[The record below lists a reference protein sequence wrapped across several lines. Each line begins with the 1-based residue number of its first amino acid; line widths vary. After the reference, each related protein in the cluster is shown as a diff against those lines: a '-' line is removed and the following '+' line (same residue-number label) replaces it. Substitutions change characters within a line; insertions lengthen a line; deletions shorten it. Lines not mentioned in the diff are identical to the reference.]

1 MSAFRDAL
9 AEGGDTAVQA
19 MSDLGSKLTSA
30 LQAAI
35 GTITMTVNVVAG
47 GGGGSGGGGDRGGS
61 GSNPAMV
68 AFGHKDGLDYVPY
81 DEYPARL
88 HKGEAVLTAA
98 EARAWRAGKRSGA
111 ADAAPL
117 QHGGSRSSS
126 GVTIVQNIQAV
137 PQTPAEIAA
146 ATAAY
151 WEIARWAT

>member
-1 MSAFRDAL
+1 
-9 AEGGDTAVQA
+9 
-19 MSDLGSKLTSA
+19 
-30 LQAAI
+30 
-35 GTITMTVNVVAG
+35 MTVNVVA
-47 GGGGSGGGGDRGGS
+47 SGGGK
-61 GSNPAMV
+61 ATMV

-117 QHGGSRSSS
+117 QHGS
-126 GVTIVQNIQAV
+126 GGAAMRPIVNQYIQAV

-146 ATAAY
+146 ATVAY
-151 WEIARWAT
+151 WEIARWAM

>member
-1 MSAFRDAL
+1 
-9 AEGGDTAVQA
+9 
-19 MSDLGSKLTSA
+19 
-30 LQAAI
+30 
-35 GTITMTVNVVAG
+35 MTVNVVAG

-98 EARAWRAGKRSGA
+98 EARAWRAGKRSGS

-117 QHGGSRSSS
+117 QHGGNRSSS

>member
-1 MSAFRDAL
+1 
-9 AEGGDTAVQA
+9 
-19 MSDLGSKLTSA
+19 
-30 LQAAI
+30 
-35 GTITMTVNVVAG
+35 
-47 GGGGSGGGGDRGGS
+47 
-61 GSNPAMV
+61 MV

-98 EARAWRAGKRSGA
+98 EARAWRAGKRSGS

-117 QHGGSRSSS
+117 QHGGNRSSS